1 MTLFPPG
8 TNFMVSKYRAMI
20 LFLFIVLALAGN
32 EALFATENPLAT
44 QATVAE
50 AFTFPRLPMER
61 PLTLAPGNGNPR
73 NSEGDFIRLKD
84 GRWLFIYTHFTTG
97 SDDHAKAHLAS
108 RESRDGGRSWSE
120 QDEIVVS
127 NEGGFNV
134 MSVSLLRLQ
143 TGEIALFY
151 LRKNSLQDC
160 RPVVRFSRDEAKT
173 WSNPVECITDE
184 VGYYVLNNNRVIQLK
199 NGRLL
204 MPVARHPFNAGKLGD
219 GEIMTYWSDDKG
231 KTWSRSGSV
240 LQMDDQ
246 GARINF
252 MEPGVVEVKKKR
264 LMMIIR
270 TKMGCQYF
278 SESKDNGETW
288 NAPKASEI
296 FSPEAPATL
305 TKIPGTG
312 DLLLIWDDHA
322 GQPLEYRKRR
332 PPIRTPLVAAI
343 SRDGGRTWQKK
354 KVIEDQAG
362 HGYCYVAVAFEGRRV
377 LLGYCA
383 HKSSWGLETTQISS
397 FQLDDLYR

>member
-1 MTLFPPG
+1 M
-8 TNFMVSKYRAMI
+8 A
-20 LFLFIVLALAGN
+20 AG
-32 EALFATENPLAT
+32 F
-44 QATVAE
+44 
-50 AFTFPRLPMER
+50 
-61 PLTLAPGNGNPR
+61 
-73 NSEGDFIRLKD
+73 
-84 GRWLFIYTHFTTG
+84 FIYTHFTG
-97 SDDHAKAHLAS
+97 GLGDHAQAHLAS
-108 RESRDGGRSWSE
+108 RESRDGGRTWSDK
-120 QDEIVVS
+120 DEIVVP

-143 TGEIALFY
+143 TGGLALFY

-173 WSNPVECITDE
+173 WSDPVECITDE
-184 VGYYVLNNNRVIQLK
+184 VGYYVLNNSRVVQLK

-204 MPVARHPFNAGKLGD
+204 MPVARHRISEGKLGD
-219 GEIMTYWSDDKG
+219 GEIMTCWSDDKG
-231 KTWSRSGSV
+231 KTWRRSNSV
-240 LQMDDQ
+240 LQTNDQ

-252 MEPGVVEVKKKR
+252 MEPGVVEVKRRR
-264 LMMIIR
+264 LLMVIR
-270 TKMGCQYF
+270 TKLGCQYF

-288 NAPKASEI
+288 STPKASEI

-305 TKIPGTG
+305 TKISGTG

-322 GQPLEYRKRR
+322 GQSLEYRRKLPLNRN
-332 PPIRTPLVAAI
+332 PLVAAI
-343 SRDGGRTWQKK
+343 SRDGGRSWEKK

-383 HKSSWGLETTQISS
+383 HKSPGGLETTQISS

>member
-1 MTLFPPG
+1 
-8 TNFMVSKYRAMI
+8 MI
-20 LFLFIVLALAGN
+20 LFLLMSLALAGN
-32 EALFATENPLAT
+32 NALFAADNPAAT
-44 QATVAE
+44 NATVAE
-50 AFTFPRLPMER
+50 SSTFPRLPIER
-61 PLTLAPGNGNPR
+61 HLTLAPGNGNPR

-97 SDDHAKAHLAS
+97 SGDAAKAYLAS
-108 RESRDGGRSWSE
+108 RESRDGGRTWSE
-120 QDEIVVS
+120 KDEIVVP

-143 TGEIALFY
+143 TGGLALFY

-173 WSNPVECITDE
+173 WSDPVECITDE
-184 VGYYVLNNNRVIQLK
+184 VGYYVLNNNRVVQLK

-204 MPVARHPFNAGKLGD
+204 MPVARHRFNGGKLGE
-219 GEIMTYWSDDKG
+219 GEIMAYWSDDKG
-231 KTWSRSGSV
+231 KTWRRSKSI
-240 LQMDDQ
+240 LKTDDQ

-264 LMMIIR
+264 LLMIIR
-270 TKMGCQYF
+270 TKLGCQYF

-288 NAPKASEI
+288 STPRPSEV

-312 DLLLIWDDHA
+312 DLLLIWDDHD
-322 GQPLEYRKRR
+322 GKPLEYRTSR

-343 SRDGGRTWQKK
+343 SRDGGRTWEKK

-377 LLGYCA
+377 LLGYCGN
-383 HKSSWGLETTQISS
+383 KSPSGLETAQISS